1 MTRGHFSI
9 SNWPFYVKIGLPA
22 GVAMAIILTIA
33 LFSRSTLNGQLE
45 LTHQM
50 TDVNL
55 PGAVELTGIS
65 GEVRNI
71 NGNLFRILVFKSTDT
86 VDAAKTVADVTAL
99 GGRIDDVIARL
110 DAYQATH
117 ALASQEAQFAAVKD
131 ELTKYKGAIEWV
143 SSMLEIDFASA
154 VSFLAPF
161 DENYKRMTGIID
173 DLVNG
178 VVVSSQADA
187 TTGAQTA
194 GTANTMLLAGSI
206 AGLVVSFFVAIL
218 VAAGT
223 NRSIGQIAAAT
234 SALAKGE
241 DVEAV
246 DIDGLERG
254 DELGAIVVSL
264 RTFKENI
271 LRIAVMQQDQAS
283 QREENEQ
290 QRKHTMSE
298 LAEQLEKTV
307 MGVAATLAEATG
319 KMRTE
324 SDLMSGI
331 AAETTKEANAANS
344 STSEATNNI
353 QIVAAASEELLAS
366 IEEISRQVGISTDAT
381 ENAVQHAGNTA
392 TTVNDLAKS
401 ADRIGDVVALINDI
415 ASQTNLLA
423 LNATIEAARAGE
435 AGRGFAVVA
444 NEVKALAT
452 QTAKATEE
460 ISSQINAMR
469 DVTSQTVL
477 AANMIVKALQKV
489 SEVSTSVRDAVQ
501 QQNGATREISSNI
514 QEAAT
519 GTQRAAANVDSVTRK
534 AAETGDSVS
543 RVTSLGE
550 TLFTQS
556 ELLKETV
563 GRVVEN
569 LRAAA

>member
-1 MTRGHFSI
+1 MTMGRFAI
-9 SNWPFYVKIGLPA
+9 SNWPFYIKIGLPSA
-22 GVAMAIILTIA
+22 VAMVVICVVA
-33 LFSRSTLNGQLE
+33 LFSRTTLNRQLDI
-45 LTHQM
+45 TNQIAD
-50 TDVNL
+50 TNL
-55 PGAVELTGIS
+55 PGAVELTRVS
-65 GEVRNI
+65 ADVRDI
-71 NGNLFRILVFKSTDT
+71 NGSLFRILVFKSTDSI
-86 VDAAKTVADVTAL
+86 DAAKAVADVTAL
-99 GGRIDDVIARL
+99 AGRL
-110 DAYQATH
+110 DGVIKRLAAYESRNSSVDQKAKI
-117 ALASQEAQFAAVKD
+117 AAVTE

-143 SSMLEIDFASA
+143 TSMLEIDFASA

-173 DLVNG
+173 GLVND
-178 VVVSSQADA
+178 VVAGSRAEANS
-187 TTGAQTA
+187 GAEAA
-194 GTANTMLLAGSI
+194 GTANTMLLAGSV
-206 AGLVVSFFVAIL
+206 AGLIISILAAGL

-223 NRSIGQIAAAT
+223 SRSIGQIAAAT
-234 SALAKGE
+234 SLLAKGE
-241 DVEAV
+241 DVDGV
-246 DIDGLERG
+246 DIDALERG
-254 DELGAIVVSL
+254 DELGAIVASL

-271 LRIAVMQQDQAS
+271 SRIAVMQQDQARL
-283 QREENEQ
+283 QVENEQ
-290 QRKHTMSE
+290 QRKRTMSD
-298 LAEQLEKTV
+298 LAEQLETTV

-324 SDLMSGI
+324 SDLMSSI
-331 AAETTKEANAANS
+331 AAETTKEAKAANS
-344 STSEATNNI
+344 STAEATNNI

-366 IEEISRQVGISTDAT
+366 IEEISRQVSISGEAT
-381 ENAVQHAGNTA
+381 NNAVQHASNTA

-452 QTAKATEE
+452 QTARATEE

-469 DVTSQTVL
+469 DITSQTVS
-477 AANMIVKALQKV
+477 AASLIVEALQKV
-489 SEVSTSVRDAVQ
+489 CEVSSSVRESVQ

-519 GTQRAAANVDSVTRK
+519 GTQQAAANVDSVTRK
-534 AAETGDSVS
+534 ATETGDSVS

-550 TLFTQS
+550 TLFKQS

>member
-1 MTRGHFSI
+1 MNMRRFAI
-9 SNWPFYVKIGLPA
+9 SNWPFYMKIGLPSA
-22 GVAMAIILTIA
+22 VAIA
-33 LFSRSTLNGQLE
+33 VICVVALLSRATLNGQLDITN
-45 LTHQM
+45 LIA
-50 TDVNL
+50 DKNL
-55 PGAVELTGIS
+55 PRAVELTGIS
-65 GEVRNI
+65 ADVRDI
-71 NGNLFRILVFKSTDT
+71 NGSLFRILVFKSTESI
-86 VDAAKTVADVTAL
+86 DAAKAVADVTAL
-99 GGRIDDVIARL
+99 AKRIDGVVARL
-110 DAYQATH
+110 AAIEIKN
-117 ALASQEAQFAAVKD
+117 ASAEQKAKISAVTE

-143 SSMLEIDFASA
+143 TSMLEIDFASA

-161 DENYKRMTGIID
+161 DENYKRMTGNIA
-173 DLVNG
+173 DLVDD
-178 VVVSSQADA
+178 VVVSTKADA
-187 TTGAQTA
+187 NRGAEEA
-194 GTANTMLLAGSI
+194 GTANTMLLAGAVAGLIISI
-206 AGLVVSFFVAIL
+206 FVAGLVAV
-218 VAAGT
+218 GT
-223 NRSIGQIAAAT
+223 SRSIGHIAAAT

-283 QREENEQ
+283 QREENER

-298 LAEQLEKTV
+298 LAEQLERTV
-307 MGVAATLAEATG
+307 MGVAATLTEATG

-344 STSEATNNI
+344 STNEATNNI

-366 IEEISRQVGISTDAT
+366 IEEISRQAGISSDAT
-381 ENAVQHAGNTA
+381 ENAVQHASNTA

-477 AANMIVKALQKV
+477 AANMIVEALQKV
-489 SEVSTSVRDAVQ
+489 SDVSTIVRDAVH
-501 QQNGATREISSNI
+501 QQNSATREISSNI

-519 GTQRAAANVDSVTRK
+519 GTQQAAVNVDSVTRK
-534 AAETGDSVS
+534 VAETGDSVS

-550 TLFTQS
+550 ILFKQS
-556 ELLKETV
+556 EMLKETV